1 MSAVTPAFD
10 EVVHAPIRLR
20 ICVMLAPVASAGFQ
34 GLREDLDV
42 ADSVLSKHLKTLSE
56 AGYVSLRRE
65 GAKGK
70 RPTTWVTLTK
80 AGRMALNG
88 HLAALEQLAAQAS
101 SVNADNVTA
110 DK

>member
-10 EVVHAPIRLR
+10 EVIHAPIRLR

-80 AGRMALNG
+80 AGRQALNG

-101 SVNADNVTA
+101 TTA
-110 DK
+110 SATSTS

>member
-1 MSAVTPAFD
+1 MSAATPAFD
-10 EVVHAPIRLR
+10 EVIHAPIRLR

-80 AGRMALNG
+80 EGRKALNG
-88 HLAALEQLAAQAS
+88 HLAALEQLAAQAAS
-101 SVNADNVTA
+101 PTSTS
-110 DK
+110 